1 MASCK
6 LPPRLDL
13 SMATFVL
20 VRLLGY
26 IVAAA
31 QLAMDQAR
39 VKSGTATLAHEGGA
53 LC

>member
-13 SMATFVL
+13 PMAPFVL
-20 VRLLGY
+20 ARLLGY

-31 QLAMDQAR
+31 QLAMDRAR

-53 LC
+53 LR

>member
-13 SMATFVL
+13 PMAPFVL
-20 VRLLGY
+20 ARLLGY

-31 QLAMDQAR
+31 QLAMDQLR
-39 VKSGTATLAHEGGA
+39 VKSGTVTLAHERGA
-53 LC
+53 LR